1 MKWVY
6 HITARDMQTEIYS
19 IVFPFCPSTQF
30 RRKIEMD
37 IQIFC
42 MWVPYRWSDYN
53 WNSSIFTCEIPS
65 WNPCR
70 KKCRKDWLSFCT
82 FPSKHIHIQHFWR
95 VQPNK
100 SCSSRSIK
108 NSKSINTA
116 ESKKKIQKKS
126 PFLAKIHENLL
137 GSPHSPTSA
146 ATASACSAPCRC
158 AVLPRA
164 LWVPPLRRHA
174 ATWGSAN
181 G

>member
-37 IQIFC
+37 IQIFR

-116 ESKKKIQKKS
+116 ESKKKNRKS
-126 PFLAKIHENLL
+126 PHFLPKSMKI
-137 GSPHSPTSA
+137 SWAPPT
-146 ATASACSAPCRC
+146 
-158 AVLPRA
+158 PRRR
-164 LWVPPLRRHA
+164 PRRHRRA
-174 ATWGSAN
+174 QRRVGAQCCLGHC
-181 G
+181 GCLR